1 VAQLEIPEKYTAQL
15 QALAQQDDRSVQ
27 AVVDEALGSYIVERH
42 LDVLHKQTSTLPVT
56 QMPREEVAALLQR
69 RTEQSKSG
77 DVITSEEVD
86 VWFSDLFK
94 ELEAR

>member
-1 VAQLEIPEKYTAQL
+1 MAPLEIPEKYTEQL

-27 AVVDEALGSYIVERH
+27 AVVDEALSSYLFERQ
-42 LDVLHKQTSTLPVT
+42 LDSLHRQTTTLPVT

-69 RTEQSKSG
+69 RVEQSRRG
-77 DVITSEEVD
+77 DVITSEQVD

>member
-1 VAQLEIPEKYTAQL
+1 MNEVAIPERLAAELQTVALQENRPL
-15 QALAQQDDRSVQ
+15 QAI
-27 AVVDEALGSYIVERH
+27 VDEALGSYLAERH
-42 LDVLHKQTSTLPVT
+42 LDLLHGQTGALPVT
-56 QMPREEVAALLQR
+56 QMPREEVASLLQR
-69 RTEQSKSG
+69 RMQQSTSG